1 MHLRT
6 LLRTLAFFTATSL
19 TAGSVWAQNPA
30 SSGPGSI
37 PAGPPPK
44 TQFETVTGGMK
55 KSAEGGLWTIYH
67 KDQQLLVEVSP
78 AQLNQN
84 FLVLTSIAKGISAGQ
99 ILGGMTWGL
108 GDDEVIWSFTKVGDK
123 IHVIRR
129 NVRFRANPGSP
140 EANAV
145 KLAYNDSILYALP
158 VITTTPSGGMLV
170 DMTRIFLSDDEN
182 IGRSLGMS
190 FAVDRSTVG
199 KVKAFPKNVEIQVAA
214 VYSGNRDLETVIDPR
229 GAQVTVHYSISRLP
243 AGGDY
248 RPRMA
253 DDRIGYF
260 MTVLK
265 DFSDKKDD
273 QRFVRYINRWN
284 LQKHDPTAKLSPP
297 KEPIIF
303 YMEKTVPINL
313 RPYVRAGIEEWN
325 RAYEKLGFSNAVE
338 VRQQREEDEWDPEDV
353 SFNTFRWITAG
364 AGFAMGPSR
373 VNPMTGQILDADIIF
388 DADFLTS
395 WKQQYETF
403 TAADAAALMG
413 QPFSET
419 GVRKPADAN
428 LVAFGAAIQGGH
440 QHLHGG
446 ACDYCMGMQQQL
458 GFTMAVLTTRGDV
471 AAPGG
476 LPDELIAQGLKEVV
490 MHEVGHTLGLR
501 HNFKASSWKTLA
513 EIDDAARASA
523 EGTVASV
530 MDYNPSNIAPH
541 GVKQGLY
548 YPQTIGPY
556 DYWAIEYGYKPI
568 DGNEAVELKKIA
580 ARSAEPGHDYAT
592 DEDTRGGIDS
602 DPLVNRFDFSKDP
615 LEFARRQT
623 KTSSEL
629 WSKVVE
635 RAVGD
640 GDGFQRARQAFGML
654 MSEYWRTL
662 SFVSRYPGGIYVHR
676 DHKGDPN
683 GRAPFKPV
691 EAAKQREAMKLLTE
705 SAFNLPPLP
714 PPEVLNSLAST
725 RWSHWGL
732 REARRL
738 DYPVHGQIE
747 LMQSNILSQLLSTS
761 TLARLHDSELK
772 QAPDADVYTLAEHL
786 RSVVDGIFSELREPL
801 KPGDYNNRKSYISS
815 LRRNLQRTTLKR
827 LAGLLNSG
835 ASNQLASLLGG
846 GGSSGLPEDAR
857 TLVRMHLTDLD
868 KQITALL
875 SAADVKLDDYTR
887 AHLQDSQERIRK
899 LLTAQVVTDSID

>member
-1 MHLRT
+1 MHLRRFVT
-6 LLRTLAFFTATSL
+6 GLALLAVTSL
-19 TAGSVWAQNPA
+19 TVNQAVAQPPGGAPAASGSAP
-30 SSGPGSI
+30 S
-37 PAGPPPK
+37 GPPPRS
-44 TQFETVTGGMK
+44 QFETLTTGMK
-55 KSAEGGLWTIYH
+55 KADGLWTIYH
-67 KDQQLLVEVSP
+67 KDQQILVEINP
-78 AQLNQN
+78 GQLNQN

-99 ILGGMTWGL
+99 VLGGMTWGL
-108 GDDEVIWSFTKVGDK
+108 GDDEVIWSFSKVGDK
-123 IHVIRR
+123 LHVIRR

-140 EANAV
+140 EASAV
-145 KLAYNDSILYALP
+145 KLAYNDSVLYALP

-182 IGRSLGMS
+182 IGRSLGMA
-190 FAVDRSTVG
+190 FAFDRSTVG
-199 KVKAFPKNVEIQVAA
+199 KVKAFSKNVEIQVAA
-214 VYSGNRDLETVIDPR
+214 VYSGSRDLETVIDPR
-229 GAQVTVHYSISRLP
+229 GAQVTVHYSISRLTNT
-243 AGGDY
+243 DY

-265 DFSDKKDD
+265 DFSEKKDD

-284 LQKHDPTAKLSPP
+284 LQKHDPSAKLSPP

-325 RAYEKLGFSNAVE
+325 RAFEKLGFSNAVE
-338 VRQQREEDEWDPEDV
+338 VRQQREEDDWDPEDV

-388 DADFLTS
+388 DADFLTT

-413 QPFSET
+413 QPLAEPAA
-419 GVRKPADAN
+419 RKPVDPSM
-428 LVAFGAAIQGGH
+428 VAFGAAIQNGH
-440 QHLHGG
+440 HHEHGG
-446 ACDYCMGMQQQL
+446 ACDFCMGMQQQL
-458 GFTMAVLTTRGDV
+458 GFTMAVLTARGDV

-513 EIDDAARASA
+513 EIDDVARSNA

-530 MDYNPSNIAPH
+530 MDYTPANIAPK
-541 GVKQGLY
+541 GAKQGLY

-556 DYWAIEYGYKPI
+556 DYWVIEYGYKPI
-568 DGNEAVELKKIA
+568 EGNEAAELKKIA
-580 ARSAEPGHDYAT
+580 SRSAEPGHDYAT

-623 KTSSEL
+623 KSSSEL
-629 WSKVVE
+629 WGKVVE
-635 RAVGD
+635 RAVGE
-640 GDGFQRARQAFGML
+640 GDGYQRARQAFGML

-662 SFVSRYPGGIYVHR
+662 SFVSRFPGGIYVHR

-683 GRAPFKPV
+683 GRVPFKPV
-691 EAAKQREAMKLLTE
+691 EAAKQRDAMKLLTE

-714 PPEVLNSLAST
+714 PPDVLNSLAST

-732 REARRL
+732 RETRRL

-747 LMQSNILSQLLSTS
+747 MMQSNILTQLLSTT
-761 TLARLHDSELK
+761 TLSRLHDSELK
-772 QAPDADVYTLAEHL
+772 QNADADIYTLAEHL
-786 RSVVDGIFSELREPL
+786 RSVVDGIFTEWREPP
-801 KPGDYNNRKSYISS
+801 KPGEYNNRKPYISS

-827 LAGLLNSG
+827 LAGLVNSG
-835 ASNQLASLLGG
+835 GAGQLAALLGAS
-846 GGSSGLPEDAR
+846 SSGGIPEDAR

-875 SAADVKLDDYTR
+875 SAADVKLDDYTK

-899 LLTAQVVTDSID
+899 LLAAQVITDSID

>member
-1 MHLRT
+1 MTQRKFLTVCT
-6 LLRTLAFFTATSL
+6 LLAVASLASGVA
-19 TAGSVWAQNPA
+19 VAQTPGA
-30 SSGPGSI
+30 PGSGA

-44 TQFETVTGGMK
+44 SQFEQITTGMK
-55 KSAEGGLWTIYH
+55 KTPPDGMWTLHY
-67 KDQQLLVEVSP
+67 KDQQLLLEIGP
-78 AQLNQN
+78 GQLNQN
-84 FLVLTSIAKGISAGQ
+84 FLVLTAIAKGISAGEV
-99 ILGGMTWGL
+99 LGGMTWGL
-108 GDDEVIWSFTKVGDK
+108 GDDEVIWSFAKVGEK
-123 IHVIRR
+123 IHVLRR

-140 EANAV
+140 EASAV
-145 KLAYNDSILYALP
+145 KLAYNDSVLYALP
-158 VITTTPSGGMLV
+158 IITTTPSGASLV
-170 DMTRIFLSDDEN
+170 DVTRIFLSDDEN
-182 IGRSLGMS
+182 IGRSIGMS
-190 FAVDRSTVG
+190 FASDRSTVG

-214 VYSGNRDLETVIDPR
+214 VYAGGRNFDTVIDAR

-243 AGGDY
+243 TGDY
-248 RPRMA
+248 RPRVA

-284 LQKHDPTAKLSPP
+284 LQKADPSAKLSPP

-303 YMEKTVPINL
+303 YMEKTIPINL

-325 RAYEKLGFSNAVE
+325 KAFEKLGYDSAIE
-338 VRQQREEDEWDPEDV
+338 VRQQREEDDWDPEDV
-353 SFNTFRWITAG
+353 SYNTFRWITAG

-413 QPFSET
+413 QPLLET
-419 GVRKPADAN
+419 ARKPVDPN
-428 LVAFGAAIQGGH
+428 LVAFGSAIQGGH
-440 QHLHGG
+440 HHHASG
-446 ACDYCMGMQQQL
+446 AGCDYCLGMQQQM
-458 GFTMAVLTTRGDV
+458 GFSMAVLTTRGDI
-471 AAPGG
+471 AAPGPG

-513 EIDDAARASA
+513 QIDEAAKGKDEA
-523 EGTVASV
+523 TVASV
-530 MDYNPSNIAPH
+530 MDYTPTNIAPK
-541 GVKQGLY
+541 GAKQGLY

-556 DYWAIEYGYKPI
+556 DYWAIEYGYKSAE
-568 DGNEAVELKKIA
+568 GNEAAELKKIA
-580 ARSAEPGHDYAT
+580 SRSAEPGLDYAT
-592 DEDTRGGIDS
+592 DEDTRGGVDS

-615 LEFARRQT
+615 IDFARRQT
-623 KTSSEL
+623 KSSSEL

-635 RAVGD
+635 RAVGE
-640 GDGFQRARQAFGML
+640 GDGYQRARQAFGML

-662 SFVSRYPGGIYVHR
+662 SFVARFPGGIYVHR

-683 GRAPFKPV
+683 GRTPFQAV
-691 EAAKQREAMKLLTE
+691 EAARQRDAMKLLNE
-705 SAFNLPPLP
+705 AAFQLPALP
-714 PPEVLNSLAST
+714 PPDVLNSLAST

-732 REARRL
+732 REPRRL

-747 LMQSNILSQLLSTS
+747 LMQGNILSQLLSTS

-772 QAPDADVYTLAEHL
+772 QAPEADVYTLAEHL
-786 RSVVDGIFSELREPL
+786 RAIVEGIFSEIREAP
-801 KPGDYNNRKSYISS
+801 KPGEYTNRKPYISS

-827 LAGLLNSG
+827 LAGLFSSG
-835 ASNQLASLLGG
+835 GSNQLAQLLTGA
-846 GGSSGLPEDAR
+846 SSGGIPEDAR

-875 SAADVKLDDYTR
+875 SAGDVKLDDYTK
-887 AHLQDSQERIRK
+887 AHLQDTQERIRK
-899 LLTAQVVTDSID
+899 LLQAQVITDSID